1 MKLGSATPYGQ
12 LQPRRFG
19 AVNWLGFRTLYL
31 KEVHRFFKVFLQTI
45 IAPTVTTLIFLAI
58 FSLVLG
64 GQNRTVGGV
73 GFLEFLAPGLVMM
86 AVIQNSFANTA
97 SSVLVSKIQGNI
109 VDILMPPLSASELA
123 LAIALGGVTRGIVVG
138 VVISVAMTPFAPLS
152 VTHGWVIAYFAV
164 SAAMMLSLLGI
175 VTGIWANKF
184 DHMATVTNFVIIP
197 LSFLSGTFY
206 SIELLPDPW
215 RSISQLNPFFYLID
229 GVRFGFIGRADGSL
243 LTGIAVTLGL
253 NLGLW
258 TVCHRMLRGGYKL
271 KP

>member
-1 MKLGSATPYGQ
+1 MKLGPTAPYGQ
-12 LQPRRFG
+12 LQSRQFG
-19 AVNWLGFRTLYL
+19 AVNWLGLRTLYL

-45 IAPTVTTLIFLAI
+45 IAPAVTTLIFLAI

-73 GFLEFLAPGLVMM
+73 GFLEFLAPGLIMM

-123 LAIALGGVTRGIVVG
+123 LAIALGGVTRGVIVAM
-138 VVISVAMTPFAPLS
+138 VISAAMVPFAPLS
-152 VTHGWVIAYFAV
+152 IVHVWAVVYFIVA
-164 SAAMMLSLLGI
+164 AAMMLSLLGI
-175 VTGIWANKF
+175 ITGIWADKF
-184 DHMATVTNFVIIP
+184 DHMATVTNFVIMP

-206 SIELLPDPW
+206 SIEILPDLW

-243 LTGIAVTLGL
+243 QIGIMVTLGL

-258 TVCHRMLRGGYKL
+258 TVCYRMLRGGYKL

>member
-1 MKLGSATPYGQ
+1 MPYGQ
-12 LQPRRFG
+12 LKSRQFG
-19 AVNWLGFRTLYL
+19 AINWLGVRTLYL
-31 KEVHRFFKVFLQTI
+31 KEVHRFFKVFLQTV
-45 IAPTVTTLIFLAI
+45 IAPAVTTLIFLAI

-64 GQNRTVGGV
+64 GRSRTVGDV
-73 GFLEFLAPGLVMM
+73 GFLEFLAPGLIMM

-123 LAIALGGVTRGIVVG
+123 LAISMGGVTRGDFVG
-138 VVISVAMTPFAPLS
+138 VFITLAMSPFAPL
-152 VTHGWVIAYFAV
+152 GVIHFWAVIYFTL
-164 SAAMMLSLLGI
+164 SAALMLSLLGI

-206 SIELLPDPW
+206 SIELLPDLW
-215 RSISQLNPFFYLID
+215 RNVSQLNPFFYLID
-229 GVRFGFIGRADGSL
+229 GVRYGFIGRADGSL
-243 LTGIAVTLGL
+243 AAGIVVTISL

-258 TVCHRMLRGGYKL
+258 ALCHRMLRGGYKL